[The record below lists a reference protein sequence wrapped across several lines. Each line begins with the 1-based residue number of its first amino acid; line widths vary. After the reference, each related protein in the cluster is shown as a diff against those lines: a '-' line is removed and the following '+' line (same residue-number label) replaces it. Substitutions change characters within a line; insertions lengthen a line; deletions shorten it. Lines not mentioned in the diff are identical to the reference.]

1 MHIKYFGEIADK
13 TNKTFE
19 EIENIS
25 NLNLLIDFLQQEY
38 GLEFADYQIAV
49 NHELTDFENEEI
61 FSDADEIAILSA
73 FAGG

>member
-13 TNKTFE
+13 TSKTSE

-38 GLEFADYQIAV
+38 GLELADYQIAV
-49 NHELTDFENEEI
+49 NHELTDFDTEEN

>member
-13 TNKTFE
+13 TNKTSE

-25 NLNLLIDFLQQEY
+25 NFSLLIDFLQQKY
-38 GLEFADYQIAV
+38 GLELEDYQIAV
-49 NHELTDFENEEI
+49 NHELTDLENEEI
-61 FSDADEIAILSA
+61 FADADEIAILSA